1 MLLCVCV
8 CVFFSL
14 KLKRDEERVRQEKL
28 ARERLEAAC
37 NRRKNKITQE
47 PDEPVTV
54 DTDDTLS
61 LQEAI
66 AINMDRRHKQ
76 EQEIFMKVCNIVV
89 HVNICSG

>member
-1 MLLCVCV
+1 MCLCC
-8 CVFFSL
+8 CFFSL
-14 KLKRDEERVRQEKL
+14 KLKRDEERMRQEKL
-28 ARERLEAAC
+28 ARERLEAAR

>member
-1 MLLCVCV
+1 M
-8 CVFFSL
+8 
-14 KLKRDEERVRQEKL
+14 RQEKL
-28 ARERLEAAC
+28 ARERLEAAR

-89 HVNICSG
+89 HVNIGSG